1 MINFPIGKYK
11 YEEIKERVDKI
22 IIELDMELTK
32 YKYKIEELKEN
43 HMCPDRFNCSVLSLI
58 REIFSE
64 EVSYCFSWYSY
75 IEDTI
80 KISID
85 SMLFC
90 LKKKINSLNNDE
102 LKELLLNNIRFQ
114 LYHEKNPNF
123 LLKCLIDR
131 DLFTREEYEYI
142 H

>member
-1 MINFPIGKYK
+1 
-11 YEEIKERVDKI
+11 
-22 IIELDMELTK
+22 
-32 YKYKIEELKEN
+32 
-43 HMCPDRFNCSVLSLI
+43 
-58 REIFSE
+58 
-64 EVSYCFSWYSY
+64 
-75 IEDTI
+75 
-80 KISID
+80 
-85 SMLFC
+85 MLFC